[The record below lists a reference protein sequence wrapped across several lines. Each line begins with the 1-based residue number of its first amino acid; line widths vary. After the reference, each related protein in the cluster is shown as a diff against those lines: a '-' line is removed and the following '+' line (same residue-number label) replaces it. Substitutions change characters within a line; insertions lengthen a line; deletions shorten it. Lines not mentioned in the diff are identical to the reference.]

1 MLLTFHCIIQTIK
14 QKIAQE
20 MKKSDHDQYSSFFV
34 ICITT
39 GPDPLYVY
47 GKDGEN
53 DRVPIQELQEMMSQC
68 DEFGS
73 KPKVLLVHTVPK
85 SSCK

>member
-1 MLLTFHCIIQTIK
+1 
-14 QKIAQE
+14 
-20 MKKSDHDQYSSFFV
+20 MKKSDHDQYSSLFV

-39 GPDPLYVY
+39 GSDPRYVY

-53 DRVPIQELQEMMSQC
+53 DRVRIQELQEMMSQS

>member
-20 MKKSDHDQYSSFFV
+20 MKKSDH
-34 ICITT
+34 
-39 GPDPLYVY
+39 

-53 DRVPIQELQEMMSQC
+53 DRVRIQELQEMMSQC